1 MSLESLD
8 KRTNRKVE
16 LTGESARGALLFKY
30 LNSPHILPLVLHL
43 RPTIV

>member
-16 LTGESARGALLFKY
+16 PRLQRVSLGFISKLACALL
-30 LNSPHILPLVLHL
+30 
-43 RPTIV
+43 